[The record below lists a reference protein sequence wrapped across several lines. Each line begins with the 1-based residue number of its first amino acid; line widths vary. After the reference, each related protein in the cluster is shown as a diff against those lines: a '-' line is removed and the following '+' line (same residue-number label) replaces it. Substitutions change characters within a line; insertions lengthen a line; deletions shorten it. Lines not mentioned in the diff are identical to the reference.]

1 MKKKYIILVAFAMT
15 ISLSGCYDL
24 DRVPADQLSSKQFY
38 KNEEHAKEAMMA
50 VYSQMQNDNVFGL
63 QFSMD
68 GLGGIAMGYDPP
80 SYQTFQRGT
89 YDVKNDWVLNKWKNL
104 YEGIARA
111 NGVLQNVDR
120 CQMADELKVQ
130 YKAEAKFM
138 RALYYFTLMDFF
150 GGVPIYD
157 ESVVVSKSYS
167 DMKNARE
174 PIEKVREF
182 VLKDLAEAIDK
193 LPEVWDKTNYGRATK
208 FISMPRNIRR
218 LWIALS
224 KSLLRENTRFITIM
238 PVFSNPVGTR
248 VPR

>member
-104 YEGIARA
+104 Y
-111 NGVLQNVDR
+111 
-120 CQMADELKVQ
+120 
-130 YKAEAKFM
+130 
-138 RALYYFTLMDFF
+138 
-150 GGVPIYD
+150 
-157 ESVVVSKSYS
+157 
-167 DMKNARE
+167 
-174 PIEKVREF
+174 
-182 VLKDLAEAIDK
+182 
-193 LPEVWDKTNYGRATK
+193 
-208 FISMPRNIRR
+208 
-218 LWIALS
+218 
-224 KSLLRENTRFITIM
+224 
-238 PVFSNPVGTR
+238 
-248 VPR
+248 